1 MTTTY
6 ASKAPHFALLDTS
19 PSQPNYTGLD
29 AKVLLNSSAI
39 PDNYKD
45 TSGNGK
51 ITNPFGGD
59 LKVAAATGNPGY
71 GYSLTLTGLPTSAC
85 ISLGTLN
92 LGTSTAAYAISSG
105 SAPSFPN
112 GQNKGPISPADAATQ
127 CSGDSYSRFPAW

>member
-1 MTTTY
+1 M
-6 ASKAPHFALLDTS
+6 
-19 PSQPNYTGLD
+19 
-29 AKVLLNSSAI
+29 LLNSSAI

-105 SAPSFPN
+105 SKPNFPAN
-112 GQNKGPISPADAATQ
+112 GSGPISPATAATK
-127 CSGDSYSRFPAW
+127 CSGDSHSRFPAW